1 MLGGCVRGLVALALA
16 GCLSAWSEGARAA
29 AGDIPDPVYHN
40 LRYTDDFSH
49 PDPNKKPDAW
59 DKFKFIPIG
68 DSPLGPTFLTLGGEW
83 RERFESYVNPNLGI
97 PAPIHSSP
105 PPARNAYLLQRLQ
118 FDADLHITNY
128 FRLFAQLGDYRRLGE
143 RGISSTT
150 DIDPVDLMQAF
161 VDFKP
166 PTPLGDAPTFRFG
179 REELLFG
186 YQRLIAVREGPNIRR
201 AFDGFRFSDEIGG
214 ASIDIIAVHPVAD
227 KAGAAFDDA
236 TNYAQTLTGAYVTAP
251 IGPVLKSDLYWL
263 DYENDAATYR
273 GVKGVEKRQTTGAR
287 LFGDLGGF
295 DWNLEAAGQTGTFA
309 GHDIS
314 AYMLAGIVGYTFQG
328 LPGTPKVEL
337 QADDFSGDNR
347 NSSTIGTFNAMYPRL
362 PYFAE
367 LALFVPS
374 NLKDVR
380 PILVFDPVK
389 DVQATLGW
397 DSFWRAST
405 TDGLYGS
412 GLVEYANTYKATSS
426 WVGTE
431 LSADVRWRI
440 DQHWQVGAVFADF
453 LAGAAVE
460 QELGKNVKF
469 YMAYSQ
475 YKF

>member
-1 MLGGCVRGLVALALA
+1 MAARCVRSLVAMTAA
-16 GCLSAWSEGARAA
+16 GLLSAWSNSAWAESAEL
-29 AGDIPDPVYHN
+29 PDPVYHN

-49 PDPNKKPDAW
+49 PAEPNKKPDLW

-68 DSPLGPTFLTLGGEW
+68 DGKFGPTFLTLGGEW
-83 RERFESYVNPNLGI
+83 RERFESYVNPNFGI
-97 PAPIHSSP
+97 KA
-105 PPARNAYLLQRLQ
+105 PARDAYLLQRLLVS
-118 FDADLHITNY
+118 ADLHVTNY
-128 FRLFAQLGDYRRLGE
+128 FRTFVQLGDMRRLGV
-143 RGISSTT
+143 RGVTSTT
-150 DIDPVDLMQAF
+150 DIDPLDLMQAF
-161 VDFKP
+161 VDFTP
-166 PTPLGDAPTFRFG
+166 PTPFGDAPTFRFG

-186 YQRLIAVREGPNIRR
+186 YQRLIAVREGPNVRR
-201 AFDGFRFSDEIGG
+201 AFDGFRFSDQLDG
-214 ASIDIIAVHPVAD
+214 ASIDLIAVHPVTDNSA
-227 KAGAAFDDA
+227 AGFDDA
-236 TNYAQTLTGAYVTAP
+236 TNFKQTLTGAYATLP
-251 IGPVLKSDLYWL
+251 IGSVLKTDLYSL
-263 DYENDAATYR
+263 NYENEAAKYR
-273 GVKGVEKRQTTGAR
+273 GLSGVEERHTIGSR
-287 LFGDLGGF
+287 VFGDLEGF
-295 DWNLEAAGQTGTFA
+295 EWNLEAMGQTGTFRNQ
-309 GHDIS
+309 DIR
-314 AYMLAGIVGYTFQG
+314 AYMLAGTVSYTFRDV
-328 LPGTPKVEL
+328 PWTPKVEVE
-337 QADDFSGDNR
+337 ANDASGDNSH
-347 NSSTIGTFNAMYPRL
+347 SSTIGTFNAMYPRL

>member
-1 MLGGCVRGLVALALA
+1 MVACCVRGPVALAVA
-16 GCLSAWSEGARAA
+16 GCLSAWSAGAWAA

-49 PDPNKKPDAW
+49 PDPNKKPDPW

-68 DSPLGPTFLTLGGEW
+68 DGSLGPTFLTLGGEW
-83 RERFESYVNPNLGI
+83 RERIESYINPSLGI
-97 PAPIHSSP
+97 PSFGVK

-128 FRLFAQLGDYRRLGE
+128 FRLFAQLGDYRRVGE
-143 RGISSTT
+143 RGVSSTT

-166 PTPLGDAPTFRFG
+166 PTPFGDAPTFRFG

-186 YQRLIAVREGPNIRR
+186 FQRLIAVREGPNVRR

-214 ASIDIIAVHPVAD
+214 ASIDLIAVHPVTD
-227 KAGAAFDDA
+227 NAGAAFDDA
-236 TNYAQTLTGAYVTAP
+236 TNYAQTLTGAYATVP

-263 DYENDAATYR
+263 DYENDAATFR

-287 LFGDLGGF
+287 LFGDFGGF
-295 DWNLEAAGQTGTFA
+295 DWNLEAAGQTGTFDDR
-309 GHDIS
+309 DIR
-314 AYMLAGIVGYTFQG
+314 AYMLAGIVGYTFEG
-328 LPGTPKVEL
+328 MWGRPRFEL

-380 PILVFDPVK
+380 PVFSFEPVK
-389 DVQATLGW
+389 NVQATFGW

-431 LSADVRWRI
+431 LTTDVRWRI
-440 DQHWQVGAVFADF
+440 DQHWQVGAVVADF
-453 LAGAAVE
+453 LAGSAVE
-460 QELGKNVKF
+460 QALGKNVKF
-469 YMAYSQ
+469 FMAYSQ